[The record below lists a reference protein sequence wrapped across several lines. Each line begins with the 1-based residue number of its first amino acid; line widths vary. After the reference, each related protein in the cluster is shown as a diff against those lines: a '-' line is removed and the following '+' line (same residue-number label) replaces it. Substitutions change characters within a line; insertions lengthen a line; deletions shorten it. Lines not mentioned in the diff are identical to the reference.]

1 MQPTDRQRIIGRI
14 ALVIVTCTLVLTAN
28 FVGIIAAIEGDLS
41 DFADRTPWYL
51 LVSAAVFVSTIVLLE
66 LNDADGRTII
76 ASALFAGVVSFFLV
90 IFGVEGLIYT
100 FQNPGRVFVS
110 QLILYF
116 FAAALVATG
125 VGFWALRHWREFIRN
140 PSGSL

>member
-1 MQPTDRQRIIGRI
+1 MDVSSRQQVIARI
-14 ALVIVTCTLVLTAN
+14 AVVIVICTLVLTAN
-28 FVGIIAAIEGDLS
+28 FIGIIAAIEGDLS
-41 DFADRTPWYL
+41 DFADRIPWYL
-51 LVSAAVFVSTIVLLE
+51 LVAAAVFVATIVLLE

-90 IFGVEGLIYT
+90 IFGVEGVIFT
-100 FQNPGRVFVS
+100 VQNPETVFVE

-116 FAAALVATG
+116 VAASLVATG
-125 VGFWALRHWREFIRN
+125 VGFWALRHWREFISN